1 MNLRMQKGI
10 HTNVNTII
18 RKCFLIRK
26 LDRVDPH
33 LVDTKFRGG
42 ADTSECQKLV
52 KRFFSRD
59 YVRLLEKLRKSPDW
73 KDLETD
79 VDDLLVGMTEV
90 LIVTYSI
97 CMLHINF

>member
-1 MNLRMQKGI
+1 ME
-10 HTNVNTII
+10 
-18 RKCFLIRK
+18 
-26 LDRVDPH
+26 
-33 LVDTKFRGG
+33 TKFSGG
-42 ADTSECQKLV
+42 ADTTECQQLLLK
-52 KRFFSRD
+52 FFNRD
-59 YVRLLEKLRKSPDW
+59 YVKLLQKLRKSPDW